1 MQIPQ
6 GNPLP
11 LVGAARPA
19 MPHSA
24 GGSFLVSHFK
34 MSRDANTAVIY
45 SSLLRCQFRK
55 GLPRC
60 QIPWSI
66 PFTMPIP
73 WIFFIAMPIPRVY
86 CYRDANSASLFFYRD
101 ANSAKERARCQIPW

>member
-1 MQIPQ
+1 
-6 GNPLP
+6 
-11 LVGAARPA
+11 

-24 GGSFLVSHFK
+24 DGSFLISHFK

-60 QIPWSI
+60 QIPWVI
-66 PFTMPIP
+66 LLFLRPGCL
-73 WIFFIAMPIPRVY
+73 AMPHPVSTLVPNNAFVGRVV
-86 CYRDANSASLFFYRD
+86 S
-101 ANSAKERARCQIPW
+101 RCQFREQPAPPKAPCQGAGGP